1 MKIRLTP
8 AAATAV
14 TAVALLGA
22 LATVSAGP
30 AVAAGPDRPL
40 EALPQTPSLD
50 VASMDRSADPCVDF
64 YQYSCG
70 GWIANNPIPA
80 DQSSWS
86 QYGKL
91 YQENQAYLW
100 GLLEQAAK
108 ADGPDGADGSDG
120 TARAGRASAD
130 TQLGDYFAACMD
142 EEAVDAAGTKPI
154 AGDLAAIAGMSSKAD
169 LPTLLA
175 QLHSGIARRRMLFGF
190 GSAQDYGD
198 ASQVIAEARAGGL
211 SLPDRND
218 YLDTD
223 DRSREVRQRYVEHVA
238 TMLELLGEPD
248 GQAMA
253 DAHTVMAMETT
264 LAAASLTRVERRNP
278 DNVYHRMTP
287 AELQELTPSFDWSGY
302 LSGIGLE
309 GIDAVNVRQPDFY
322 RAVQTLIAS
331 KSLDDWKTYLR
342 WHLVDASA
350 QYLSKPFVTADFE
363 FSGRFLRGATAM
375 RPRWQRCVG
384 LVDRDLGESLGRLF
398 VEHTFSPA
406 TKEQVETMTHYIEQA
421 MADRIAGLDW
431 MSDATKEQARAKLD
445 AMRNK
450 IGYPAHWRDY
460 SSIAIRR
467 DDFYGD
473 VVRARAFERHRQLAK
488 IGQPVDRDEWGMT
501 PPTVNA
507 YYDPSMNDMNFPA
520 GVLQPPLYDARSD
533 AAPNYGD
540 TGSTIGHELTHGF
553 DDEGSR
559 FDADGNLRNWWTAE
573 DRAAFEERAQCVVDQ
588 YAEYTVVDDIKI
600 NSQLTLGEDL
610 ADLGGTILAYEAW
623 KKATAGKDLEPRD
636 GLTPDQRFFV
646 GFAQWACGDAR
657 PEAKRLHART
667 NPHSPPEYR
676 INGIVANIPEFARAF
691 SCKAGQPMVREHVC
705 RVW

>member
-1 MKIRLTP
+1 MKIRPTL
-8 AAATAV
+8 AAT
-14 TAVALLGA
+14 TLLAA
-22 LATVSAGP
+22 LATAP
-30 AVAAGPDRPL
+30 AAPAKAAGQDHPL

-64 YQYSCG
+64 YRYACG
-70 GWIANNPIPA
+70 GWIADNPIPP

-100 GLLEQAAK
+100 GLLEQAAEPA
-108 ADGPDGADGSDG
+108 ADRPA
-120 TARAGRASAD
+120 TEA
-130 TQLGDYFAACMD
+130 QLGDYFAACMD
-142 EEAVDAAGTKPI
+142 EAAVDAAGAQPI
-154 AGDLAAIAGMSSKAD
+154 ADDLAAIAALESKAD
-169 LPTLLA
+169 LPALVA
-175 QLHSGIARRRMLFGF
+175 RLHLGIPGRQTMFRF
-190 GSAQDYGD
+190 GSTQDYGD
-198 ASQVIAEARAGGL
+198 ASQVIAEAGAGGL
-211 SLPDRND
+211 GLPDRDD

-223 DRSREVRQRYVEHVA
+223 DRSREVRQRYVEQVA
-238 TMLELLGEPD
+238 TMLELLGEPA

-264 LAAASLTRVERRNP
+264 LAAASLTRVERRDP
-278 DNVYHRMTP
+278 AKVYHRMTP
-287 AELQELTPSFDWSGY
+287 AALQELTPSFDWSAY
-302 LSGIGLE
+302 LEASGIP
-309 GIDAVNVRQPDFY
+309 GIGAVNVSQPDFY
-322 RAVQTLIAS
+322 RALETLLDT

-342 WHLVDASA
+342 WHLVDAA
-350 QYLSKPFVTADFE
+350 APFLSTPFVTADFD
-363 FSGRFLRGATAM
+363 FSGRFLRGATELE
-375 RPRWQRCVG
+375 PRWQRCVRR
-384 LVDRDLGESLGRLF
+384 VDRDLGESLGRLF
-398 VEHTFSPA
+398 VEHTFSPE
-406 TKEQVETMTHYIEQA
+406 TKEQVETMTHQIEAA
-421 MADRIAGLDW
+421 MAERIAGLDW
-431 MSDATKEQARAKLD
+431 MSEATKEQARAKLD

-460 SSIAIRR
+460 SSIAVRR
-467 DDFYGD
+467 DDYFGD
-473 VVRARAFERHRQLAK
+473 VVRARTFESRRQLDK
-488 IGQPVDRDEWGMT
+488 IGQPVDRDEWAMT

-507 YYDPSMNDMNFPA
+507 YYNPSMNDMNFPA

-559 FDADGNLRNWWTAE
+559 FDAAGNLRDWWTPE

-588 YAEYTVVDDIKI
+588 YADYTVVDDIKI
-600 NSQLTLGEDL
+600 NSRLTLGEDL

-623 KKATAGKDLEPRD
+623 KKATAGEDLQPVD

-646 GFAQWACGDAR
+646 GFAQWACGDER
-657 PEAKRLHART
+657 PETKRLRART

-676 INGIVANIPEFARAF
+676 INGVVANMPEFARAF
-691 SCKAGQPMVREHVC
+691 SCKPGQPMVRETVC